1 MSVLVVNAG
10 SSSVK
15 YALVEPGGAGPEGG
29 AGPAGGGSQGPAAV
43 LARGLLERV
52 GTAQARLTHVVG
64 SGPDARET
72 SSDVRAGDHT
82 EAMAAVAAAFD
93 EHGPDVA
100 GDLRAVGHRVVHGG
114 ESFSGPV
121 LVDDAVLA
129 EVDRLSVLA
138 PLHNPVN
145 LAGMRAALARFAG
158 VPHVAVFD
166 TAFHADLPPVAR
178 TYAVPRAWR
187 EEHGVRRYG
196 FHGTSHAY
204 VSRTAAAWL
213 ERERGVDP
221 AASRVVVLHL
231 GNGASACAVLGGRSV
246 DTSMG
251 LTPLAGLVMGTR
263 SGDVDPALAGHL
275 ERVAGLDGAH
285 VEEQLNRA
293 SGLLGLAGSGD
304 LRDVRRAADGGDAG
318 AVLALEVYAYRIRS
332 YVGAYA
338 VALGGLD
345 ALVLTGGVGENDAR
359 MRASVAGGLG
369 VLGCAVD
376 EDRNGA
382 VDRGAPVSVVS
393 PDGSAAAVLVVP
405 TDEEGEIARQA
416 LALLDR

>member
-15 YALVEPGGAGPEGG
+15 YALVEPG
-29 AGPAGGGSQGPAAV
+29 PAGGGDGAGAPGGPAPV

-52 GTAQARLTHVVG
+52 GTSEATLRHVVTG
-64 SGPDARET
+64 RDGADDTET
-72 SSDVRAGDHT
+72 TADVEADDHT
-82 EAMAAVAAAFD
+82 QAMAAVAEAFD
-93 EHGPDVA
+93 RHGPDVTEH
-100 GDLRAVGHRVVHGG
+100 LQAVGHRVVHGG
-114 ESFSGPV
+114 ETYSGPV
-121 LVDDAVLA
+121 LVDDDVLA
-129 EVDRLSVLA
+129 EIDRLSVLA

-145 LAGMRAALARFAG
+145 LTGLRAALERFAD

-166 TAFHADLPPVAR
+166 TAFHADLPAVAR
-178 TYAVPRAWR
+178 TYAVPREWR

-213 ERERGVDP
+213 QRERGVDP
-221 AASRVVVLHL
+221 SAARVVVLHL

-263 SGDVDPALAGHL
+263 SGDVDPSLAGHL
-275 ERVAGLDGAH
+275 ERVAGLAGGD

-293 SGLLGLAGSGD
+293 SGLLGLAGASD
-304 LRDVRRAADGGDAG
+304 LRDVRRAAEAGDAD
-318 AVLALEVYAYRIRS
+318 ASLALDVYAYRVRS

-345 ALVLTGGVGENDAR
+345 ALALTGGVGENDAS
-359 MRASVAGGLG
+359 MRARIVGGLG
-369 VLGCAVD
+369 LLGCTLD
-376 EDRNGA
+376 EERNGS
-382 VDRGAPVSVVS
+382 VDRGSPVSEVG
-393 PDGSAAAVLVVP
+393 PAGTGAAVLVVP

-416 LALLDR
+416 LALLHG